1 MATTSARRPPTP
13 TSDMAAV
20 DPDRLTFAI
29 ATRDDAAA
37 IARVRVDAARDLTA
51 RFGHGHWSGEATVR
65 GVVAGMR
72 QARLWLAWRDGEPVA
87 TFRLSTRKPWAIDRA
102 YFAPCARPLYLTDM
116 AVAPAWQ
123 RRGVGRRCLDEARAA
138 ARAWPAGAIWLDAYD
153 APAGAGDF
161 YARCGFVEVARAA
174 YRGVP
179 LRYFADVVEPP
190 AVSAPPPSR

>member
-1 MATTSARRPPTP
+1 M
-13 TSDMAAV
+13 
-20 DPDRLTFAI
+20 PDAERLTFAI
-29 ATRDDAAA
+29 ATPDDADAV
-37 IARVRVDAARDLTA
+37 ARVRVDAARDLTA
-51 RFGHGHWSGEATVR
+51 RHGHGHWSGEATAR

-72 QARLWLAWRDGEPVA
+72 QARIWLATVDGAPAA

-102 YFAPCARPLYLTDM
+102 RFAPCARPLYLTDM

-161 YARCGFVEVARAA
+161 YARCGFREVARAA

-179 LRYFADVVEPP
+179 LRYFADVLDRDRSSPP
-190 AVSAPPPSR
+190 HVRAPRG